1 VYRREYA
8 LCPHFGAGAH
18 APRRAILTIMT
29 QTTTTAQ
36 RFLGPQ
42 YWPVWLVIGLL
53 AAARALPLRIQLGMG
68 RVLGLGLHAL
78 AWRVRRTTLINLRL
92 CFPELTPAQQRQ
104 VARAHFESLG
114 MQLFETSY
122 GWGKEAS
129 ALMPLAQF
137 EGLEHLQAARSA
149 GRGVILATGH
159 FASLEIAGV
168 LLALEVERIHAMY
181 RPQRA
186 NALVDHWIHLGRS
199 RAAEL
204 FEKYEVRRMFASLAG
219 NHMVVYLADQA
230 YRRRRSAVLPFFG
243 QPAMTNTSL
252 SHIARISGAAVVPF
266 LPLRMPGPRYVLR
279 FLPALEDFPG
289 DDPLED
295 TLRMNRILEAHI
307 RADPS
312 QYLWAHKRFKGLPE
326 AYPDVYA

>member
-1 VYRREYA
+1 
-8 LCPHFGAGAH
+8 
-18 APRRAILTIMT
+18 MT
-29 QTTTTAQ
+29 DTAATEK
-36 RFLGPQ
+36 RFRGPQ

-53 AAARALPLRIQLGMG
+53 AAARALPLRVQLGLG
-68 RVLGLGLHAL
+68 RVLGRGLHVL
-78 AWRVRRTTLINLRL
+78 AWRVRRTALINLRL

-104 VARAHFESLG
+104 VAREHFESLG

-122 GWGKEAS
+122 AWGSQTS
-129 ALMPLAQF
+129 ALTPLAEF
-137 EGLEHLQAARSA
+137 DGLEHLHAARAA
-149 GRGVILATGH
+149 GKGVILATGH

-168 LLALEVERIHAMY
+168 LLGLEVERIHAMY

-186 NALVDHWIHLGRS
+186 NALVDHWIYQGRS
-199 RAAEL
+199 RTAEL
-204 FEKYEVRRMFASLAG
+204 FEKYEVRRMFSSLAG

-252 SHIARISGAAVVPF
+252 SHIARLSGAAVVPF
-266 LPLRMPGPRYVLR
+266 LPLRTSGPRYVLR
-279 FLPALEDFPG
+279 FLPALEDFPS

-295 TLRMNRILEAHI
+295 TLRVNRILEAHI

-326 AYPDVYA
+326 GYPDVYA